1 MIAFWV
7 RSKFYVMGPRRYCIC
22 GEPVDCL
29 GDLVLSYP
37 VSLSGTK
44 YGTRLMPRYPLNYAG
59 AFHHTQPPL
68 SMSLPLVNHPLLV
81 ISRAIFLSFTLL
93 LLLMMTI
100 PGEPMI
106 LLTPR
111 AELTLH

>member
-1 MIAFWV
+1 
-7 RSKFYVMGPRRYCIC
+7 
-22 GEPVDCL
+22 
-29 GDLVLSYP
+29 
-37 VSLSGTK
+37 
-44 YGTRLMPRYPLNYAG
+44 
-59 AFHHTQPPL
+59 
-68 SMSLPLVNHPLLV
+68 MSLPLVNHPLLV

-93 LLLMMTI
+93 LLLLMTI

>member
-1 MIAFWV
+1 
-7 RSKFYVMGPRRYCIC
+7 
-22 GEPVDCL
+22 
-29 GDLVLSYP
+29 
-37 VSLSGTK
+37 
-44 YGTRLMPRYPLNYAG
+44 
-59 AFHHTQPPL
+59 
-68 SMSLPLVNHPLLV
+68 MSLPLVNHPLLV

-93 LLLMMTI
+93 LLLLLMTI

>member
-1 MIAFWV
+1 
-7 RSKFYVMGPRRYCIC
+7 MGPRRYCIC

-29 GDLVLSYP
+29 GDHVLSCP
-37 VSLSGTK
+37 RVTVLS
-44 YGTRLMPRYPLNYAG
+44 TRLMPPYPINYAG
-59 AFHHTQPPL
+59 AFRHSQPPL

-81 ISRAIFLSFTLL
+81 ISRAIFPSFTLL
-93 LLLMMTI
+93 LLMTI

-106 LLTPR
+106 LPTPR

>member
-1 MIAFWV
+1 
-7 RSKFYVMGPRRYCIC
+7 
-22 GEPVDCL
+22 
-29 GDLVLSYP
+29 
-37 VSLSGTK
+37 
-44 YGTRLMPRYPLNYAG
+44 
-59 AFHHTQPPL
+59 
-68 SMSLPLVNHPLLV
+68 MSLPLVNHPLLV

-93 LLLMMTI
+93 LLLLLLLLLMTI

>member
-1 MIAFWV
+1 
-7 RSKFYVMGPRRYCIC
+7 
-22 GEPVDCL
+22 
-29 GDLVLSYP
+29 
-37 VSLSGTK
+37 
-44 YGTRLMPRYPLNYAG
+44 MPSYPLNYAG

-93 LLLMMTI
+93 LLLMTI